1 MKHRLFLLY
10 ALVLLAA
17 SLTAC
22 GGPAPAESV
31 SFSSAAAETGPEN
44 NPIPADGRNHRQDWQ
59 EYGRLERL
67 RLEIPADAPVAVQ
80 AANFAI
86 SRQEIEALAGEYT
99 LFNGDEGDAAYRKA
113 QEALIRKYAV
123 YAHALAQGF
132 ETDEATLDALI
143 SDIRDPDSMN
153 PADLTAFLEGFGDD
167 EEGYWAL
174 YREDLRV
181 LQSSALFRESC
192 QAAYTDT
199 AVPFETYYE
208 DLVASLIAAE
218 NVQLP
223 A

>member
-1 MKHRLFLLY
+1 MKHRFLLLC
-10 ALVLLAA
+10 ALALLAV

-31 SFSSAAAETGPEN
+31 SISSSAAETGPEN
-44 NPIPADGRNHRQDWQ
+44 SPIPTDGQNHRQEWQ

-67 RLEIPADAPVAVQ
+67 RLEIPADAPVAVR
-80 AANFAI
+80 AASFTI
-86 SRQEIEALAGEYT
+86 SRQEIEALASEYA
-99 LFNGDEGDAAYRKA
+99 LFNDSQGDAAYQKA
-113 QEALIRKYAV
+113 QDALIRKYAI

-132 ETDEATLDALI
+132 EAEETALDALI

-153 PADLTAFLEGFGDD
+153 PADLAAFLEGFGTD

-181 LQSSALFRESC
+181 LQTSALFRESC
-192 QAAYTDT
+192 QAAYTDS